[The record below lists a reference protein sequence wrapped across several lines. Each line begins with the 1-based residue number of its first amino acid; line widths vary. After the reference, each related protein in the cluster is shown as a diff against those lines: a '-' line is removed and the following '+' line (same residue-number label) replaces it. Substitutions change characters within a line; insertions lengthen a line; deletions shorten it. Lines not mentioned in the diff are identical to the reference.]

1 MKKIKITKEQYENL
15 TKIGIIKEGE
25 DVITKSFRR
34 SIAGKDIRNLKYVPE
49 EKVIFGDKL
58 NLKKPLPGI
67 KNSIHEEVNSLLE
80 YIYGLNEEFSTFWE
94 NHNLTYEDLCEA
106 LESKGYLVKKEGSY
120 KVSKKMGDVNSVKE
134 AISQTL
140 SEMITPIDEDYPA
153 GAEFDSKA
161 PYNRGELNK
170 MSGQKSTK
178 KYVDLRYMN
187 LEIAILKDLNTGELY
202 VFDYGQMDPKIF
214 EPYVDKYGELDS
226 VGDIEFNDDFDIDD
240 EVLENYVNDN
250 FQEMSKGEGVE
261 DFEKNRMDLVLIDE
275 ELKDEL
281 LYLYDKDSKL
291 VMVLEPIAES
301 TGAVSSG
308 AYTALFSPSN
318 QKPEEY
324 NEKKLPPVVTE
335 TDTASV
341 GNIGYDNPGFV
352 GISRDGKFPTNPKKT
367 KAQKNTQWAG
377 GSFVEF
383 DDCTKLNNNKEAQ
396 KGKCSTG
403 AANNVVKLKN
413 TKSNI
418 NAPSLSEGKKYTIY
432 KLDRLVK
439 KNNI

>member
-34 SIAGKDIRNLKYVPE
+34 SMAGKDIRNLKYVPE

-178 KYVDLRYMN
+178 KYVDLQYMN
-187 LEIAILKDLNTGELY
+187 LEMAILKDLNTGELY

-301 TGAVSSG
+301 TGAASSG

-403 AANNVVKLKN
+403 AANNVVKLKS

>member
-261 DFEKNRMDLVLIDE
+261 DFEKNKMDLVLIDE

-301 TGAVSSG
+301 TGAASSG

>member
-1 MKKIKITKEQYENL
+1 M
-15 TKIGIIKEGE
+15 
-25 DVITKSFRR
+25 
-34 SIAGKDIRNLKYVPE
+34 AGKDIRNLKYVPE

-178 KYVDLRYMN
+178 KYVDLQYMN
-187 LEIAILKDLNTGELY
+187 LEMAILKDLNTGELY

-301 TGAVSSG
+301 TGAASSG

-403 AANNVVKLKN
+403 AANNVVKLKS

>member
-34 SIAGKDIRNLKYVPE
+34 SMAGKDIRNLKYVPE

-178 KYVDLRYMN
+178 KYVDLQYMN
-187 LEIAILKDLNTGELY
+187 LEMAILKDLNTGELY

-250 FQEMSKGEGVE
+250 FQEMSKGEGVK

-301 TGAVSSG
+301 TGAASSG

-403 AANNVVKLKN
+403 AANNVVKLKS

>member
-34 SIAGKDIRNLKYVPE
+34 SMAGKDIRNLKYVPE

-178 KYVDLRYMN
+178 KYVDLQYMN
-187 LEIAILKDLNTGELY
+187 LEMAILKDLNTGELY

-250 FQEMSKGEGVE
+250 FQEMSKGEGVK

-301 TGAVSSG
+301 TGAASSG

>member
-1 MKKIKITKEQYENL
+1 
-15 TKIGIIKEGE
+15 
-25 DVITKSFRR
+25 V
-34 SIAGKDIRNLKYVPE
+34 AGKDIRNLKYVPE

-178 KYVDLRYMN
+178 KYVDLQYMN
-187 LEIAILKDLNTGELY
+187 LEMAILKDLNTGELY

-301 TGAVSSG
+301 TGAASSG

-403 AANNVVKLKN
+403 AANNVVKLKS